1 MSQPDR
7 PDPSQLRVSD
17 ADRHSVAE
25 ILRTAAGEGRLDL
38 DELDQ
43 RLEAAYTA
51 KTYADLVPI
60 TADLPAVTGSASLA
74 VPSPGTPAVP
84 ASSHQTSVAIMSG
97 TSRRGIWQVPP
108 RHTAFALMGGV
119 DIDLREAQFT
129 AAETVVVANAIWGGI
144 DIVVN
149 ADTQVVVDGVGVMGT
164 FEQARDKVP
173 AETTAASPVVR
184 VTGFALM
191 GAVTVVRKP
200 MPGTPKKYF
209 GRY

>member
-1 MSQPDR
+1 MSLPDR
-7 PDPSQLRVSD
+7 PDPSLLRVSD

-60 TADLPAVTGSASLA
+60 TADLPAV
-74 VPSPGTPAVP
+74 PGTASPALPRPTAPAVP
-84 ASSHQTSVAIMSG
+84 ATSHDASVAIMSG
-97 TSRRGIWQVPP
+97 VSRRGLWQVPP

-129 AAETVVVANAIWGGI
+129 AAETIVVANAIWGGI

-149 ADTQVVVDGVGVMGT
+149 SDTQVVMDGVGVMGT

-173 AETTAASPVVR
+173 AETTATSPVLR
-184 VTGFALM
+184 VKGFALM
-191 GAVTVVRKP
+191 GAVTVTRKP